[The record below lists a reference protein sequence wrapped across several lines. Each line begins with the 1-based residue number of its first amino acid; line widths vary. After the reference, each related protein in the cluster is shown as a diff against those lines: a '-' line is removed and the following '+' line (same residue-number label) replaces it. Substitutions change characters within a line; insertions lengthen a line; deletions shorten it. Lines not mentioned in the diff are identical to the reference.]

1 MNNPVNRCSISLVI
15 MEIRIYF
22 PSICFAKY
30 KHLLYEVFHQIYTHI
45 MSRHKKTDSLNHCQT
60 EYKLLWPLQ
69 QQLHNTFK
77 IKMCISYDLAILL
90 LSVYPGEI
98 MRHLHEETSAR
109 IFISAFIAK

>member
-1 MNNPVNRCSISLVI
+1 
-15 MEIRIYF
+15 
-22 PSICFAKY
+22 
-30 KHLLYEVFHQIYTHI
+30 